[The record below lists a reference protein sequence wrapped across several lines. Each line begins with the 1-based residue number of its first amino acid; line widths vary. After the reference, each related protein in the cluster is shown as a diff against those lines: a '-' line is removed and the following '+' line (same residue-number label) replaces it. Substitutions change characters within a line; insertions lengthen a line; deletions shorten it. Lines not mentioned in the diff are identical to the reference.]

1 MNLNFEHFEPMP
13 GNFAG
18 VNEGTPG
25 FRRGEGAIL
34 GNTWISRCDVYFDNC
49 SPLGRVQEAQVHIG
63 GNSVTASFNILEDEV
78 DIRFGADMLGAHRCC
93 ISLRPV
99 QSFLQF
105 ESAGFTTPII
115 R

>member
-1 MNLNFEHFEPMP
+1 MCVLITS
-13 GNFAG
+13 
-18 VNEGTPG
+18 V
-25 FRRGEGAIL
+25 L
-34 GNTWISRCDVYFDNC
+34 S
-49 SPLGRVQEAQVHIG
+49 GRVHDAKVHIG

-78 DIRFGADMLGAHRCC
+78 DIRFGGDMLGAHRCC